1 MMDTIYRFMFLA
13 RPLPANPDYPRV
25 PGAFV
30 DAWVVQPDELTAEH
44 IARGA
49 VEDKQW
55 QIERL
60 EDWSVVSRETSGDL
74 PRPLERALSNGHFL
88 DFHPWPAEEEARIRL
103 AA

>member
-1 MMDTIYRFMFLA
+1 MDTVYRFMFLA
-13 RPLPANPDYPRV
+13 RPLPANPNYAHV

-30 DAWVVQPDELTAEH
+30 DAWVAQSDEPTAEH

-49 VEDKQW
+49 VEGERW

-60 EDWSVVSRETSGDL
+60 ENWSVVSRQVSGSL
-74 PRPLERALSNGHFL
+74 PRPLERALSDGHFL
-88 DFHPWPAEEEARIRL
+88 DFYPWPAEEEMYLRQ

>member
-1 MMDTIYRFMFLA
+1 MDIVYRFMFLA
-13 RPLPANPDYPRV
+13 RPLPANPDYSRTPA
-25 PGAFV
+25 AFV
-30 DAWVVQPDELTAEH
+30 DAWVVQSDELTAER

-49 VEDKQW
+49 VEDEQW

-60 EDWSVVSRETSGDL
+60 ENWSVVSRETSGDL

-88 DFHPWPAEEEARIRL
+88 DFYPWPAEEEARIQL